1 MTDTMQAL
9 VYLPS
14 YELELRE
21 VERPSPAVDEV
32 VVRVEAAGIC
42 GSDVQGVATRSP
54 RRAPPLVMGHELVG
68 EVTSAAAGA
77 EALVGRRV
85 AVNPQ
90 VPCRACL
97 ACRSGSENIC
107 QRRELVGG

>member
-42 GSDVQGVATRSP
+42 GSDVQGVSSRSP
-54 RRAPPLVMGHELVG
+54 RRAPPLVMGHELCG
-68 EVTSAAAGA
+68 EIVAAGGSA
-77 EALVGRRV
+77 GEQMVGTRV

-90 VPCRACL
+90 IPCGDCRS
-97 ACRSGSENIC
+97 CRSGRENVC
-107 QRRELVGG
+107 TPG

>member
-1 MTDTMQAL
+1 MAHRSPTLIMSGGLVKRSDAGSGRHMTDTMQAL

-42 GSDVQGVATRSP
+42 GSDVQGVSSHSP
-54 RRAPPLVMGHELVG
+54 RRAPPLVMGHELCG
-68 EVTSAAAGA
+68 EVVAAG
-77 EALVGRRV
+77 G
-85 AVNPQ
+85 
-90 VPCRACL
+90 
-97 ACRSGSENIC
+97 
-107 QRRELVGG
+107 